1 MSAPDFGEG
10 LDTLADNV
18 DRPDLYA
25 LRRTAGRL
33 LPGHRVRHCGCTPR
47 RNPDGSAAQ
56 IQIQPGQVSGLQ
68 TCGSPHVCPV
78 CSLKIAK
85 GAPGKAGRRDDVAAC
100 LAWMQGQG
108 GFLVFFTLTLSHG
121 PQDSLSD
128 LVAAQRRAWRRM
140 TQGKAWKALR
150 GPYVRTWEATHG
162 ANGWHPHYHLTVL
175 MKDPGDGEAIL
186 AEWIRCVRAEGMTA
200 APAGQDAQT
209 VEDVEALNRY
219 HVKAWNLADEH
230 TNGLAKAGTGRSP
243 WKLLAAAHDGD
254 AKAAALFKEYA
265 GCTQGRRTI
274 TYSRGLKAA
283 AGVADHTD
291 DELAA
296 AEVDAPVMA
305 VVDPAL
311 FKAAIR
317 ADHRIERELRA
328 MSKAYHEQF
337 GADLPEDWLEPLFD
351 ALGITYVRR
360 GKTYLHS
367 TPNCSKAPPNET
379 RQKRTPSTP
388 HQVA

>member
-1 MSAPDFGEG
+1 
-10 LDTLADNV
+10 
-18 DRPDLYA
+18 
-25 LRRTAGRL
+25 
-33 LPGHRVRHCGCTPR
+33 
-47 RNPDGSAAQ
+47 
-56 IQIQPGQVSGLQ
+56 
-68 TCGSPHVCPV
+68 
-78 CSLKIAK
+78 
-85 GAPGKAGRRDDVAAC
+85 
-100 LAWMQGQG
+100 
-108 GFLVFFTLTLSHG
+108 
-121 PQDSLSD
+121 
-128 LVAAQRRAWRRM
+128 M